1 MVCDILDSHLSGHR
15 MQIRCEEKLTFYGV
29 KFNQ

>member
-1 MVCDILDSHLSGHR
+1 MVYDILDSHLSGHM
-15 MQIRCEEKLTFYGV
+15 MQIRWQEKLTFYAV